1 MPAHRR
7 AKIGAVTQRR
17 TLVRPLAARSVVAD
31 VVWAVVAAAAFLAP
45 VDLGLEHASILAV
58 VAAAGAIA
66 VRRVSPSGAMLLV
79 VVLGFVQVAG
89 GERPSLVDLA
99 IFVVIGTTAILGTRA
114 EVVLSGLL
122 AFVTGV
128 GATLYL
134 TVTGFRFAVLVNG
147 PRDQAFLAMVAPV
160 AALLAVWAG
169 GLAVRAFRS
178 RDRESERRAH
188 AEEARSRAE
197 AVATEAEATATRAID
212 VAEAERIRAAI
223 ARDVHDVVGH
233 SLAVII
239 AQADSVPFLADEA
252 RVREVSA
259 TIASTARSSLME
271 VRQVLGQIDGT
282 ADAGPA
288 TLDEIVQGIRD
299 AGIQVDHTVRGVPR
313 TLGPDSGT
321 AARRVL
327 QEMLTNALRHGAPG
341 MPVSV
346 HETWRSGDLVL
357 EVENRVGSGST
368 GGSGRGVDGM
378 RSRLAA
384 LDGSFDAAVLDD
396 AFVARA
402 RIPIDIPGGNH
413 R

>member
-1 MPAHRR
+1 MTP
-7 AKIGAVTQRR
+7 RR
-17 TLVRPLAARSVVAD
+17 TLVRPLAVRSVVAD

-341 MPVSV
+341 MPVTV

-402 RIPIDIPGGNH
+402 RIPIDIPGGSH

>member
-1 MPAHRR
+1 M
-7 AKIGAVTQRR
+7 
-17 TLVRPLAARSVVAD
+17 
-31 VVWAVVAAAAFLAP
+31 
-45 VDLGLEHASILAV
+45 
-58 VAAAGAIA
+58 
-66 VRRVSPSGAMLLV
+66 
-79 VVLGFVQVAG
+79 
-89 GERPSLVDLA
+89 
-99 IFVVIGTTAILGTRA
+99 
-114 EVVLSGLL
+114 LSGLL
-122 AFVTGV
+122 AFFAGV

-134 TVTGFRFAVLVNG
+134 TATGFRFAVLVNG
-147 PRDQAFLAMVAPV
+147 PRDQAFLAMAAPA

-188 AEEARSRAE
+188 AEAARSRAE

-212 VAEAERIRAAI
+212 VAESERIRAAI

-239 AQADSVPFLADEA
+239 AQADSVPFLDDEA

-282 ADAGPA
+282 GDAGPA

-299 AGIQVDHTVRGVPR
+299 AGVTVDHTVRGVPR
-313 TLGPDSGT
+313 AFGPDAGT

-341 MPVSV
+341 MPVTV
-346 HETWRSGDLVL
+346 RETWRSGTSSSRSRTSSAGAPPAVP
-357 EVENRVGSGST
+357 VAGST
-368 GGSGRGVDGM
+368 ACAPASPHSTAPSTPRSSTTCSSPAPASRSTTLGGTTDDRDDRP
-378 RSRLAA
+378 RSRRRRT
-384 LDGSFDAAVLDD
+384 SP
-396 AFVARA
+396 RPS
-402 RIPIDIPGGNH
+402 R
-413 R
+413 

>member
-7 AKIGAVTQRR
+7 AMIGAVTPRR
-17 TLVRPLAARSVVAD
+17 TLVRPLAVRSVVAD

-341 MPVSV
+341 MPVTV

-402 RIPIDIPGGNH
+402 RIPIDIPGGSH

>member
-1 MPAHRR
+1 M
-7 AKIGAVTQRR
+7 IGPVTEGR
-17 TLVRPLAARSVVAD
+17 TFIRPLATRSIVVD
-31 VVWAVVAAAAFLAP
+31 VVWAVVAALAFIAP
-45 VDLGLEHASILAV
+45 IDLELEHASVLAV

-66 VRRVSPSGAMLLV
+66 VRRISPSVAMLLV
-79 VVLGFVQVAG
+79 VALGFVQVAG

-99 IFVVIGTTAILGTRA
+99 IFVVIGTTAIVGTRA

-122 AFVTGV
+122 AFVAGV

-147 PRDQAFLAMVAPV
+147 PRDQAFMAMAAPA

-178 RDRESERRAH
+178 RDRESEQRAH
-188 AEEARSRAE
+188 AEAARSRAE

-212 VAEAERIRAAI
+212 VAESERIRAAI

-239 AQADSVPFLADEA
+239 AQADSVPFLDDEA

-282 ADAGPA
+282 GDAGPA

-299 AGIQVDHTVRGVPR
+299 AGVTVDHTVRGVPR
-313 TLGPDSGT
+313 AFGPDAGT

-341 MPVSV
+341 MPVTV
-346 HETWRSGDLVL
+346 RETWRSADLVL
-357 EVENRVGSGST
+357 EVENVVGGGAT

-396 AFVARA
+396 VFVARA
-402 RIPIDIPGGNH
+402 RIPFDNPGGNH